1 MGMTPAALSSSK
13 GDSAAGAADTPRHSG
28 RKPDRRRRRSGAD
41 ALYAISEAVH
51 SMSVPHPS
59 TSGPSIL
66 PPTSPECLTRAIK
79 LVEVEEGDLGVE
91 TLMKAVDLFEKDS
104 RAPIAYL
111 AFEKR
116 GMRSTW
122 LHRRLDRVAQE
133 SALMDLSVFPP
144 PM

>member
-1 MGMTPAALSSSK
+1 MTPAALSSSK
-13 GDSAAGAADTPRHSG
+13 GDSAAGATDTPRHSG
-28 RKPDRRRRRSGAD
+28 RKPDRRRRQSGAD

-66 PPTSPECLTRAIK
+66 PPTSPEHLTQAIK
-79 LVEVEEGDLGVE
+79 LVEVEEGDLGAE
-91 TLMKAVDLFEKDS
+91 TLMQAVDLFEQDS

-122 LHRRLDRVAQE
+122 LHCRLDRVAQE
-133 SALMDLSVFPP
+133 LALMDLSVFPP

>member
-1 MGMTPAALSSSK
+1 MW
-13 GDSAAGAADTPRHSG
+13 
-28 RKPDRRRRRSGAD
+28 
-41 ALYAISEAVH
+41 
-51 SMSVPHPS
+51 
-59 TSGPSIL
+59 
-66 PPTSPECLTRAIK
+66 AIK
-79 LVEVEEGDLGVE
+79 LVEVEEGDLGAE
-91 TLMKAVDLFEKDS
+91 TLMQVVDLFEQDS

-116 GMRSTW
+116 GMNSTW